1 MDKTKCTWTETDESW
16 VTGCGKAFVVNN
28 GAPIENEML
37 FCCFCGNPLKEK
49 RTEELA
55 WEGDDAA
62 EPEEA

>member
-1 MDKTKCTWTETDESW
+1 MDKTKCTWTEADEGW
-16 VTGCGKAFVVNN
+16 VTDCCRIVVMTE
-28 GAPIENEML
+28 GTPSGNEMR
-37 FCCFCGNPLKEK
+37 FCAYCGRPLVEQ